1 MLSVPHLLAS
11 IVTLLLCASPAHAQ
25 GYPARPIRLICPFA
39 PGGATDMIARSIAQ
53 RLTEQL
59 GRAVIVENKS
69 GGGGTIGAAEAA
81 RAPADGYTILI
92 GEPGGLSIA
101 VVTQKGLSY
110 DPVRDFAAIAQVVSV
125 PMALVG
131 HPSIGA
137 NSLTE
142 LLAGAKSRTTP
153 LNYGSPGNGTV
164 QLLTMEQL
172 RLASGLSLAHIPYK
186 GGGPAL
192 NDLLGGQIPL
202 LMVTLPTVSA
212 HIKAGKLVPLAV
224 LLRTRHALYPS
235 VPTALEAGLNGF
247 DVGIWQGILA
257 PTGTSREIVDRL
269 NTELRAAMASKE
281 VKERLEGIGADV
293 IVGSA
298 DQFASLIRE
307 DVARWRK
314 VVADAGVVLN

>member
-1 MLSVPHLLAS
+1 MKASRAPGLLHLLAS
-11 IVTLLLCASPAHAQ
+11 FVTLLLCASLAHAQ

-142 LLAGAKSRTTP
+142 LLASNSDPSEAEVRETLSGHLCRCTGYHNIVAAAMEAAKR
-153 LNYGSPGNGTV
+153 
-164 QLLTMEQL
+164 M
-172 RLASGLSLAHIPYK
+172 
-186 GGGPAL
+186 
-192 NDLLGGQIPL
+192 
-202 LMVTLPTVSA
+202 
-212 HIKAGKLVPLAV
+212 
-224 LLRTRHALYPS
+224 
-235 VPTALEAGLNGF
+235 
-247 DVGIWQGILA
+247 
-257 PTGTSREIVDRL
+257 
-269 NTELRAAMASKE
+269 RAARA
-281 VKERLEGIGADV
+281 GA
-293 IVGSA
+293 
-298 DQFASLIRE
+298 
-307 DVARWRK
+307 
-314 VVADAGVVLN
+314 